1 MLVTQVPLMPMP
13 PRLEGRE
20 IKQINSDHLI
30 TQDEVD
36 IFDTM
41 LGLMNKV
48 IETLPVLTREAQ

>member
-1 MLVTQVPLMPMP
+1 MPMP

-20 IKQINSDHLI
+20 IKQINSDNLI

-36 IFDTM
+36 TYDTM

-48 IETLPVLTREAQ
+48 IEDLPVLTRDAR